1 MKCYLQ
7 CADRYIK
14 KMGVCDLA
22 LLKGCLMSLG
32 MLTGLSV
39 ALPFRR
45 KARNCATLLF
55 VMTYVPLMTG
65 FFQHIREES
74 AEKRRAEEEQE

>member
-1 MKCYLQ
+1 MRRYLQ

-14 KMGVCDLA
+14 KMGVCDIA
-22 LLKGCLMSLG
+22 LLKGCMMSLG
-32 MLTGLSV
+32 MLAGLSV

-65 FFQHIREES
+65 FFHHIREDV
-74 AEKRRAEEEQE
+74 AVKKRVEEQE